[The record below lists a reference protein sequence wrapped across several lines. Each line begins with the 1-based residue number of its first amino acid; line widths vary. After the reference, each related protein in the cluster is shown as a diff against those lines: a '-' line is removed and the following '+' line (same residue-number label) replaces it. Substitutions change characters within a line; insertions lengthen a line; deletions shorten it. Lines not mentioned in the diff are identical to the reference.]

1 MAIVTSPSEAAE
13 RLDPATPA
21 ELIAHAE
28 ELLAAAE
35 GGIQQA
41 GAKDIPA
48 LKAALAGAYAQLA
61 LAKIALA
68 GQQ

>member
-1 MAIVTSPSEAAE
+1 MTISTSKSEGAV
-13 RLDPATPA
+13 RLDAATPA

-35 GGIQQA
+35 GAIQQA
-41 GAKDIPA
+41 GAKDVPA

-61 LAKIALA
+61 VAKIAV
-68 GQQ
+68 GEQ